1 MRRQLGAVLMTVGL
15 GLAAAG
21 PATSASAAPP
31 FDGLEYVALGDSY
44 SAGFGLLPVVA
55 GSPDGCYRAEQNYPH
70 RIAAELGL
78 TLTDMTCSGAVTANI
93 DLLGQTTMNGVG
105 PLPLQGSALSAT
117 TDIVTLTIG
126 GNDLG
131 FGTVAQQ
138 CIKLNNATESPLLL
152 PGFPNCKNYFEPI
165 PGDDALLYKLDNTV
179 SPALERVFAY
189 IAAQAPNAKVFV
201 LGYPQIAPDFA
212 HHPTGCYSSPVGP
225 TWPNPPFPQNTVP
238 YSATDIFYLHHIEN
252 AMDDAIETAAGV
264 HGFTF
269 IPTWEASAGHTV
281 CDGTDANIFGVGF
294 TQNPSDGTPLGL
306 GLYVTLGALHP
317 NEQGVPFM
325 ASAALAAIKG
335 HPAFGSALPGSG
347 RPQLPATG
355 FDGAPILLAGIATSL
370 VGLALVL
377 VRRRPAVDSAH
388 RA

>member
-15 GLAAAG
+15 GLAVAG
-21 PATSASAAPP
+21 PATAASAVPP

-44 SAGFGLLPVVA
+44 SAGFGLLPVVP

-70 RIAAELGL
+70 RVATQLGL
-78 TLTDMTCSGAVTANI
+78 ALTDMTCSGAVTANI

-131 FGTVAQQ
+131 FATVAET
-138 CIKLNNATESPLLL
+138 CIRLTASDTHPLLL
-152 PGFPNCKNYFEPI
+152 PSTYPNCKDFYNPLPNVDQLIF
-165 PGDDALLYKLDNTV
+165 KLDNTV
-179 SPALERVFAY
+179 GPALERVFGY
-189 IAAQAPNAKVFV
+189 IATQAPNAKVFV

-212 HHPTGCYSSPVGP
+212 TAPTGCYSSPIGP

-238 YSATDIFYLHHIEN
+238 YSTIDVHYLHHIESE
-252 AMDDAIETAAGV
+252 MDDAIQTASDA

-269 IPTWEASAGHTV
+269 IPTWSATEEHTV
-281 CDGTDANIFGVGF
+281 CSSDPYIFGVGF
-294 TQNPSDGTPLGL
+294 TNNPADGTPIAL
-306 GLYVTLGALHP
+306 GLYTTLGALHP
-317 NEQGVPFM
+317 NEEGVPFM
-325 ASAALAAIKG
+325 ASEAVAAMAG

-347 RPQLPATG
+347 KPEIAATG
-355 FDGAPILLAGIATSL
+355 YDGTP
-370 VGLALVL
+370 LALVGVGIAL
-377 VRRRPAVDSAH
+377 VGFVLVAARRRRVA
-388 RA
+388 